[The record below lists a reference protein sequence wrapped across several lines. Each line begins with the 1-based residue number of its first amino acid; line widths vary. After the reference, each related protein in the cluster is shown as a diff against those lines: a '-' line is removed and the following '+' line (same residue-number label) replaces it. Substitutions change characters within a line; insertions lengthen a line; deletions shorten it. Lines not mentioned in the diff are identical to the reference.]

1 MKKNFTKILLACVL
15 CVMALCMAAS
25 AEKVTL
31 LPDDEGKFTATYQ
44 GVAGEYYAILIVEGT
59 YTEDQTP
66 VISEDTITYIS
77 QETAGA
83 DGKAVFSKFIPKD
96 PLVNGTVYIGGS
108 DSNLE
113 DGAILFGY
121 LKTGEEE
128 TATVSGTVTS
138 SADSTWATK
147 VVMTDTTDAT
157 ATYEITTE
165 TGAYSITLPLGT
177 YKMEITKTA
186 HLSYTDNSVEVAGDV
201 AYADVELKAGDAD
214 MSTAVGVDDITAVVN
229 YYGESTGFTASY
241 DIDNS
246 GSIGIDDLTAI
257 IINYGTSATV
267 ID

>member
-1 MKKNFTKILLACVL
+1 MKKNSFKILLACVL

-31 LPDDEGKFTATYQ
+31 LPDDEGKFSATYQ

-113 DGAILFGY
+113 DGAVLFGY

-147 VVMTDTTDAT
+147 VVMTNTTDAT

-186 HLSYTDNSVEVAGDV
+186 HLSYTDNSVEVEGDV
-201 AYADVELKAGDAD
+201 AYADVELTAGDAD
-214 MSTAVGVDDITAVVN
+214 ASGAIGVDDITVIIN
-229 YYGESTGFTASY
+229 YFGQSTGFDNSC

-246 GSIGIDDLTAI
+246 GSIGIDDLTSVIKSFGLA
-257 IINYGTSATV
+257 STV
-267 ID
+267 VD